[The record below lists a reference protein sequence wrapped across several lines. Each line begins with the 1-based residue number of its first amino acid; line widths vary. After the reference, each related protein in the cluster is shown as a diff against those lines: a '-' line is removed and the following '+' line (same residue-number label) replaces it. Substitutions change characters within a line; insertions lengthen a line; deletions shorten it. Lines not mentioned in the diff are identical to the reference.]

1 MISARTRARRAR
13 DALFRGGFM
22 DKERQARDRLIMS
35 RLIDALPEAV
45 IVIGAADRVVA
56 VNAPA
61 RNLFPA
67 LRPDDLLA
75 RSLRAPDVLDTVRRV
90 RASGAAQRVTW
101 IERVPVERYF
111 ELNAAPMDGLQFE
124 P

>member
-1 MISARTRARRAR
+1 MEQDAWDR
-13 DALFRGGFM
+13 DHLTV
-22 DKERQARDRLIMS
+22 S

-61 RNLFPA
+61 RDLFPA

-75 RSLRAPDVLDTVRRV
+75 RGRRAPEVLDAVKRV
-90 RASGAAQRVTW
+90 RASGAPERVTW
-101 IERVPVERYF
+101 LERVPVERSF
-111 ELNAAPMDGLQFE
+111 ELNAAPMEGPQFD
-124 P
+124 PTIILTLH